1 MNKIDTSGFTDK
13 ASKNP
18 EELKLYQENDFI
30 TAYSKHTDLRIDRD
44 GPQNAIGSNGKD
56 GQGWDEHGKAQ
67 LGFLISQGL
76 RPKMALLDL
85 GCGTGRLACKAVP
98 YLSEGS
104 YTGIDISEK
113 AIDQCRSLGLD
124 AEFIHGDGSLKPVK
138 NKPFNLIWAHSVLT
152 HTPEDVAEEFF
163 KDLSEMTFGAFF
175 FTYKHAD
182 EGYRRS
188 GLKQFQYSPTRF
200 GEMARKNGLKA
211 KPVDVRWPAGQRTMM
226 VWR

>member
-1 MNKIDTSGFTDK
+1 M
-13 ASKNP
+13 
-18 EELKLYQENDFI
+18 
-30 TAYSKHTDLRIDRD
+30 
-44 GPQNAIGSNGKD
+44 
-56 GQGWDEHGKAQ
+56 
-67 LGFLISQGL
+67 
-76 RPKMALLDL
+76 
-85 GCGTGRLACKAVP
+85 
-98 YLSEGS
+98 
-104 YTGIDISEK
+104 
-113 AIDQCRSLGLD
+113 
-124 AEFIHGDGSLKPVK
+124 K